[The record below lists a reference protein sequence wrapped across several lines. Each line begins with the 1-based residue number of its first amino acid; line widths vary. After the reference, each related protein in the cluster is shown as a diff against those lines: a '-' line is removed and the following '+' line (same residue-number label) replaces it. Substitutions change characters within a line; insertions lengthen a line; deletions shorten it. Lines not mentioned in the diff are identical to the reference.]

1 MPPIDDRQPVPETE
15 CKWRRKTEGS
25 LQEGAA
31 PCLPLQGAP
40 WKHDISPPPPHK
52 TTTVSASSQSLSARA
67 ILPLRGC
74 NLAKPSSGPRTWQ
87 PKGSTHQ
94 PASRSASPRAQE
106 GRPRFFS
113 MWGRTSCLLG
123 CSYRQGHLVYGIQAP
138 FPLLPSQGWRGA
150 VSICSGGCVSCLAP
164 WHCQEERSGRSEG
177 LCLTIDS
184 GPGSA
189 PPLPASTKFTE
200 AIGSQQEQGAGPQ
213 QNWVA

>member
-1 MPPIDDRQPVPETE
+1 MIDSPSQRQSASGGGRQRGL
-15 CKWRRKTEGS
+15 CKKEQLPAFLFREPHGS
-25 LQEGAA
+25 MTSL
-31 PCLPLQGAP
+31 L
-40 WKHDISPPPPHK
+40 HPPPHK
-52 TTTVSASSQSLSARA
+52 TTTVSASSQSLSAGA
-67 ILPLRGC
+67 ILPLWGC

-213 QNWVA
+213 QNRVA